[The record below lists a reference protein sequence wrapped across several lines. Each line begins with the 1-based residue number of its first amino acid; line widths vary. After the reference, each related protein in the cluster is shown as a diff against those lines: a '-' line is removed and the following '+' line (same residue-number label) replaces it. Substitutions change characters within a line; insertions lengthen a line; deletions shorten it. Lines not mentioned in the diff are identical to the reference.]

1 MSSGLSIK
9 EKEAEDSV
17 EVVIS
22 GEVDIYT
29 CQDLKSTLYKYVDK
43 YGKSLV
49 LDCARLTYI
58 DSTGLGVFVA
68 VLKKVRQIDKDITI
82 ENLRDSIAKLFTITK
97 LDTLFNIKH
106 KAGE

>member
-1 MSSGLSIK
+1 MSSGLVIK
-9 EKEAEDSV
+9 ERETENSV
-17 EVVIS
+17 NVVIS

-49 LDCARLTYI
+49 LDCERLNYI

-68 VLKKVRQIDKDITI
+68 VLKKVKQIDKDITI
-82 ENLRDSIAKLFTITK
+82 ENLRDSIIKLFSITK
-97 LDTLFNIKH
+97 LDSLFNIKNQ
-106 KAGE
+106 AGS

>member
-1 MSSGLSIK
+1 MSSGLVIK
-9 EKEAEDSV
+9 EKETEDSV
-17 EVVIS
+17 EVVIN

-29 CQDLKSTLYKYVDK
+29 CQDLKSTLYQYVDK

-49 LDCARLTYI
+49 LDCARLNYI

-68 VLKKVRQIDKDITI
+68 VLKKGKQIEKDITI
-82 ENLRDSIAKLFTITK
+82 ENLKDSIAKLFSITK

-106 KAGE
+106 QEG